1 MSLRFGIFEF
11 DSASLL
17 LRRGGVHVRLQAQP
31 AQVLRLLLENAG
43 QVVTRVEL
51 KEAVWGSDTFV
62 DFDKG
67 LNFCIAQIRSAL
79 GESAESPIYI
89 KTVPKLGYQFIAAVN
104 SDEKN
109 RSKADE
115 VVAPPLLS
123 ARSKSFR
130 IAGLAMLVIL
140 FAGLFVWVRH
150 VWIIR
155 RSDTTTVPAIR
166 VAVARFD
173 NETGDANFD
182 RITDALSDSV
192 TAKLTISSSGRY
204 GVIGNA
210 AILRLPRSQR
220 DLTAIGSTLSAGYV
234 VLAQLRRD
242 TSHSYL
248 LAHLI
253 HLPDQTH
260 IAVTELT
267 CTPSASLANQS
278 QIAQQI
284 ADKFSPL
291 IANQVTA
298 GSPHKTL

>member
-11 DSASLL
+11 DSASSQ
-17 LRRGGVHVRLQAQP
+17 LRRSGAHVRLQAQP
-31 AQVLRLLLENAG
+31 AQVLRLLLENAER
-43 QVVTRVEL
+43 VVTRAEL

-79 GESAESPIYI
+79 GDSAESPIYI
-89 KTVPKLGYQFIAAVN
+89 KTIPKLGYQFIALVN

-109 RSKADE
+109 RSKVDE

-123 ARSKSFR
+123 ARPKSFR
-130 IAGLAMLVIL
+130 IAGLAMLAIL
-140 FAGLFVWVRH
+140 FAGLFVWARH
-150 VWIIR
+150 AWIIR
-155 RSDTTTVPAIR
+155 HSGAEASPAIR

-173 NETGDANFD
+173 NETGDADFD
-182 RITDALSDSV
+182 RLSDALSDSV
-192 TAKLTISSSGRY
+192 TAKLTVSSGGRY

-220 DLTAIGSTLSAGYV
+220 DLTTIGSTLSAGYV

-267 CTPSASLANQS
+267 CTPSASLIDQS

-284 ADKFSPL
+284 ADRFSPL

-298 GSPHKTL
+298 GSPHKAL